1 MTRTENRL
9 AVLSNARSRCNA
21 GRRSALAYLDRVD
34 GITHRVTRDPVE
46 LPQALDEL
54 LAAQPAALAVN
65 GGDGTLQT
73 VLTELHRRGGWEN
86 LPPLAVLP
94 GGTTNMSARDITG
107 CGSFRRGLAQFLA
120 LRHRPSATWQVE
132 HRPVLKVM
140 TADGT
145 LFCGLFFGIGAI
157 VRGVEFW
164 EEQLKQSRRVG
175 EWGAGTALAR
185 GVVGVARQHVPF
197 STPTAVTVR
206 VDDAPPYEQEVLL
219 LLTTVMRRLFLR
231 LRPFWGPGEGPLSVS
246 WLESSLQHFVRR
258 LPALFRGWE
267 ERLPT
272 EEGYHG
278 CRAHRV
284 VLDLEDAWLLDGVVQ
299 TLPGPLTLSASDPL
313 VFLLLDGRQP

>member
-1 MTRTENRL
+1 MTHTENRL

-34 GITHRVTRDPVE
+34 GIAHRVTRDPAE

-54 LAAQPAALAVN
+54 LATQPEALAVN

-73 VLTELHRRGGWEN
+73 VLTELHRRGGWER
-86 LPPLAVLP
+86 LPPLVVLP

-107 CGSFRRGLAQFLA
+107 CGSLRRALAQFFA
-120 LRHRPSATWQVE
+120 LRNRPSGTWQVE
-132 HRPVLKVM
+132 TRPVLNVM

-145 LFCGLFFGIGAI
+145 VFCGLFFGIGAI

-164 EEQLKQSRRVG
+164 EEQLKRSRSVG

-185 GVVGVARQHVPF
+185 GVVGVARRHAPF
-197 STPTAVTVR
+197 SIPTAVTLR
-206 VDDAPPYEQEVLL
+206 VDDAPPSEQEILL
-219 LLTTVMRRLFLR
+219 LLITVMRRLFLR

-246 WLESSLQHFVRR
+246 WVETGPQRFVRR
-258 LPALFRGWE
+258 LPALLRGWE

-272 EEGYHG
+272 DEGYHG
-278 CRAHRV
+278 CRARRV

-299 TLPGPLTLSASDPL
+299 TTPGPLTLSASDPL
-313 VFLLLDGRQP
+313 PFVVLGGHQP